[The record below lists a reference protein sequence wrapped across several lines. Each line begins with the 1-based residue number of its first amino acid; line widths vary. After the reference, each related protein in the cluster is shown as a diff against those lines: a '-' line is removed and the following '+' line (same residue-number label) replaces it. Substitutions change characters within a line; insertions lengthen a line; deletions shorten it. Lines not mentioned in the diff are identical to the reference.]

1 MMHKMVWLFIA
12 YCKNIDLVHFGYII
26 SYLSIDSR
34 DTYFFLNQCLSKRMF
49 TIVASSFLWLDY
61 VACTKDLSTD
71 DERKNL
77 RCRTTHVRA
86 ILCLMR
92 KQEIET
98 RTLLLTDFI
107 LVILCHTNTSSS
119 NEDLVG
125 KGFCSSSFQFSYR
138 SSFSV
143 YLKCECRRY
152 QGWK

>member
-1 MMHKMVWLFIA
+1 MTTKSLDMSLLIQEIYNLF
-12 YCKNIDLVHFGYII
+12 VE
-26 SYLSIDSR
+26 
-34 DTYFFLNQCLSKRMF
+34 NQCLGKRMF

-86 ILCLMR
+86 ILCFKR

-107 LVILCHTNTSSS
+107 LVILCHTNTSSSS

-143 YLKCECRRY
+143 YLKYECRRY
-152 QGWK
+152 QG